1 MTDSQHQVDSVSED
15 LTPTQ
20 DKMRSAEEA
29 GGLWNLKVTH
39 YMDTSPELL
48 VGDMR
53 ETYRLLTTEMSSRL
67 PKDWIRLCVMRVDS
81 DDDIRI

>member
-1 MTDSQHQVDSVSED
+1 
-15 LTPTQ
+15 
-20 DKMRSAEEA
+20 
-29 GGLWNLKVTH
+29 
-39 YMDTSPELL
+39 MDTSPELL